1 MNNIMPLDKN
11 LNPIPVLPIG
21 PAQDITDG
29 TLPSGASRI
38 VRITAVS
45 DCRLWQYRGEKTGS
59 GVLLPSGQ
67 TEYFSVYEGYSIEIS
82 GTANVMG

>member
-29 TLPSGASRI
+29 TLPSLAI
-38 VRITAVS
+38 
-45 DCRLWQYRGEKTGS
+45 
-59 GVLLPSGQ
+59 
-67 TEYFSVYEGYSIEIS
+67 
-82 GTANVMG
+82 